1 MNRRHLHKTG
11 LAAVALS
18 ALTVFSACA
27 GLGRSLQR
35 PEVNITSVR
44 VAETHL
50 TAAELVFEFEVDN
63 PNATAL
69 VLDEIGYR
77 LRLNG
82 EPLLDGRRAERT
94 RIEASGESRIE
105 LPVTIRYQDLFKVIR
120 SFEGRRG
127 RPDYALDADFRFDVP
142 ILGFVTV
149 PVRETG
155 SIPIDRFKELLS
167 LYPPGE

>member
-1 MNRRHLHKTG
+1 MNRRDFSRTG
-11 LAAVALS
+11 LAAVALLS
-18 ALTVFSACA
+18 LAALSACA
-27 GLGRSLQR
+27 GLGRTLER
-35 PEVNITSVR
+35 PQVNITNVR

-63 PNATAL
+63 PNAVAL
-69 VLDEIGYR
+69 VLDQVGYR

-82 EPLLDGRRAERT
+82 EQLMDGRRAERT
-94 RIEASGESRIE
+94 RIEASGESRVE
-105 LPVTIRYQDLFKVIR
+105 LPVTIRYDDLFRVIR

-142 ILGFVTV
+142 MLGAVTV

-155 SIPIDRFKELLS
+155 TIPLDRLRGLLS
-167 LYPPGE
+167 MYPPGE